1 MLSNGNHSIL
11 RESELAEL
19 IADCYDDPLGFVM
32 AAYPWGMP
40 TLPDGSDN
48 PLKDKDGPE
57 QWQRDYL
64 IELGQHIRDNNL
76 LASMGLEL
84 KVWRSATASGHGV
97 GKSALVAW
105 LIQFFMSTRRDTR
118 GVVTA
123 STQFQLEDKT
133 WPELLKWHNLL
144 INKHWFVWTATTYS
158 FAAYKTPEM
167 QKNYRFTAA
176 TVSEQKTEAFAG
188 LHNEGKT
195 VVVIFDEASGIPEK
209 IWEVAEGAL
218 TDGEAFFIA
227 KGNPTLPEGEFA
239 DCFEK
244 NAKLYVTRHVD
255 SREVR
260 HTNKSAL
267 QTIID
272 KYGIDSDQVKVRIK
286 GQFPVQSY
294 NGFIDPSA
302 VHAAMSPERE
312 TVYDKDA
319 PLIMAVDIANQGGD
333 ETVVG
338 FRQGWDARTIS
349 PVYLQAMKHGEM
361 VKRIAKI
368 ADMYQPDII
377 VIECVGIGIPLCDDL
392 TDLHYKVYR
401 AYPGAPV
408 EVDYVNNRA
417 LWWAEMRDWLYE
429 PTATLNED
437 DKLFDQLT
445 KIQYALRRSDGKTLM
460 ESKKDMRDRGLSS
473 PDRADMLML
482 TFAVKLARRDRNRHV
497 NGSRQR
503 RLSVMQDDPLNG

>member
-1 MLSNGNHSIL
+1 VSNGLFSIA
-11 RESELAEL
+11 REVELAEL
-19 IADCYDDPLGFVM
+19 IAGYFDDPLGFVM
-32 AAYPWGMP
+32 AAYPWGMK

-48 PLKDKDGPE
+48 PLSEKDGPE
-57 QWQRDYL
+57 QWQREYL
-64 IELGQHIRDNNL
+64 IELGEHIKDNNL
-76 LASMGLEL
+76 LTSMGLEQ

-105 LIQFFMSTRRDTR
+105 LVQFFMSTRRDTR

-133 WPELLKWHNLL
+133 WPELLKWHNLML
-144 INKHWFVWTATTYS
+144 HKHWFVWAATTYS

-188 LHNEGKT
+188 LHNEGKS
-195 VVVIFDEASGIPEK
+195 VIVIFDEASGIPEK

-227 KGNPTLPEGEFA
+227 KGNPTLPDGEFY
-239 DCFEK
+239 DCFDK
-244 NAKLYVTRHVD
+244 NARLYRTRHVD

-272 KYGIDSDQVKVRIK
+272 KYGIDSDQVKVRIR
-286 GQFPVQSY
+286 GQFPTQSY

-302 VHAAMSPERE
+302 VHAAMDPERDS
-312 TVYDKDA
+312 VLDSNA
-319 PLIMAVDIANQGGD
+319 ALIMAVDVSNQGGD
-333 ETVVG
+333 ESVIG
-338 FRQGWDARTIS
+338 FRQGWDARSIS
-349 PVYLQAMKHGEM
+349 PIYLVGLKHSQLVAA
-361 VKRIAKI
+361 VKKA
-368 ADMYQPDII
+368 ADMFKPDAI

-392 TDLHYKVYR
+392 QEAGYPVMR
-401 AYPGAPV
+401 AYPGAPY
-408 EVDYVNNRA
+408 EIDYVNNRA
-417 LWWAEMRDWLYE
+417 YWWSLLRDWLYE
-429 PTATLNED
+429 PLATLNED

-445 KIQYALRRSDGKTLM
+445 KIQYQLRRSDGKTLM
-460 ESKKDMRDRGLSS
+460 ESKKDMRDRGLHS

-482 TFAVKLARRDRNRHV
+482 TFAVTVKRRNRNHDV
-497 NGSRQR
+497 NSRR
-503 RLSVMQDDPLNG
+503 KRMSLVQDDPMFG